1 MSQFWWVLAV
11 AIAVLGVL
19 AILGWPRWRRYQTLA
34 RFQQARKRFHL
45 RREWLEA
52 DFLSL
57 ASSSGKPRGLVWRDC
72 DFEDEAV
79 FATDRNT
86 GQLRAF
92 VGVSVS
98 FDAVEG
104 SDMEDNPNVGNLRAA
119 TAVFMF
125 DGNDW
130 TTEGRTLF
138 NLNPFE
144 AVERFQH
151 EVEQVD

>member
-1 MSQFWWVLAV
+1 MNESWWIIPTVAAALVFLAVLA
-11 AIAVLGVL
+11 
-19 AILGWPRWRRYQTLA
+19 WPRWRRYRSA
-34 RFQQARKRFHL
+34 VRFQQARKRFHL

-52 DFLSL
+52 DFLTL
-57 ASSSGKPRGLVWRDC
+57 ASSSGRPRGLAWRDC
-72 DFEDEAV
+72 EFEDEAV

-92 VGVSVS
+92 VGVAIS

-104 SDMEDNPNVGNLRAA
+104 GDMEDNPNVGNLRAA
-119 TAVFMF
+119 TAVFVF
-125 DGNDW
+125 DGRDW